1 MPRHRGRK
9 SAAELAVV
17 PMSAVQRPEPPE
29 ELSAEEAE
37 VWRLTVE
44 GMRAD
49 WFGVETH
56 PLLRCYC
63 TQAATAELLARAL
76 RTTHMGDK
84 SYGRLLA
91 LHRGAS
97 KIMFSLATKLRITPQ
112 SNRMS
117 SRDGRDPTGGHPKP
131 WENGDFLGATRVRG
145 SARPLRRHRD
155 TNAHGP
161 DRADRGNRNPQLVDV
176 LLDEDK

>member
-1 MPRHRGRK
+1 MSSHRGRK

-17 PMSAVQRPEPPE
+17 PISAVRRPEPPE
-29 ELSAEEAE
+29 ELSPEEAE
-37 VWRLTVE
+37 VWRQTVD

-63 TQAATAELLARAL
+63 TQAATAEFLAIAL
-76 RTTHMGDK
+76 RTTDVGDK

-91 LHRGAS
+91 LHRGAT
-97 KIMFSLATKLRITPQ
+97 KIMLSLATKLRITPQ

-117 SRDGRDPTGGHPKP
+117 SRDGRDPTGGRPKP
-131 WENGDFLGATRVRG
+131 WEDW
-145 SARPLRRHRD
+145 
-155 TNAHGP
+155 
-161 DRADRGNRNPQLVDV
+161 
-176 LLDEDK
+176 